1 MLGGTLLHAK
11 GLNRHVVFVGYS
23 DDGIYCKEV
32 ITRYYP
38 SMVTVMQGD
47 EAPQD
52 ATLVN
57 EVIKLMPNMSGQL
70 VPVAM
75 STYRNGIDVETVER
89 IWKLDVTHGRWQEMS
104 RYPNSFYKLN
114 EQQEIVL
121 QAIIQ
126 GCDAREIVQTLH
138 AYGYYSRRKLI
149 KTHTGGYIC
158 EDGTLIDYLVS
169 LIRSSSQAKMT
180 DDQPFQIME

>member
-11 GLNRHVVFVGYS
+11 SLNRHVVFVGYS

-47 EAPQD
+47 QAPRD
-52 ATLVN
+52 ATLVS
-57 EVIKLMPNMSGQL
+57 EVIKLMPNINGQL

-75 STYRNGIDVETVER
+75 STYRNGIDMETVER
-89 IWKLDVTHGRWQEMS
+89 IWRLDVKHGRWQEMS

-121 QAIIQ
+121 QVIIQ
-126 GCDAREIVQTLH
+126 GCDAKGITQTLH
-138 AYGYYSRRKLI
+138 AYGYYSKRKLI
-149 KTHTGGYIC
+149 KTHVGGYIC
-158 EDGTLIDYLVS
+158 ENGTLIDYLVS
-169 LIRSSSQAKMT
+169 LSRSSSQAEMT
-180 DDQPFQIME
+180 DDQPFQIVE